1 MWKQNS
7 NHSLIVTSIKSLWRH
22 PYLCPSNKK
31 KVNKISMSSH
41 NSKFWLRGNK
51 NKKIFNKLGSKNG
64 KQTWVF
70 NCFGQLFNL
79 EGSTNF
85 LRQMVRKYLL
95 LRKCVLNTLLLQHK
109 IEKWRAN
116 NREVPWYSPNPE
128 EGFSEVVSRKLIE
141 LCSASWSS
149 LVEACSHCCD
159 GIWVPWVIV
168 FVYISCDGIWVPL
181 SSCGGFS
188 SMPMVGVWLPI
199 VCSNVGVCACCPAE
213 SRAHWFCDE
222 V

>member
-7 NHSLIVTSIKSLWRH
+7 NHSLIVTSIKSLWRL

-116 NREVPWYSPNPE
+116 NREVMKLA
-128 EGFSEVVSRKLIE
+128 SEPKL
-141 LCSASWSS
+141 SQTKPKQ
-149 LVEACSHCCD
+149 SHRRSFLRTHYKF
-159 GIWVPWVIV
+159 W
-168 FVYISCDGIWVPL
+168 
-181 SSCGGFS
+181 
-188 SMPMVGVWLPI
+188 
-199 VCSNVGVCACCPAE
+199 
-213 SRAHWFCDE
+213 
-222 V
+222 